1 MGRYNMSI
9 DYFQRFLA
17 AYDGDSKE
25 VREQLNNAIMREKEN
40 AITVAGYLLEALQDE
55 CQAEI
60 RDTKEQTHTKIYRL
74 MEINNLMQCV
84 RGYRDMIE
92 SVTQEKFDGWME
104 RIYKLIN
111 RPTSYGNH
119 ELCE

>member
-1 MGRYNMSI
+1 MSL
-9 DYFQRFLA
+9 DYFQRLLA

-84 RGYRDMIE
+84 RGYRDMIDCL
-92 SVTQEKFDGWME
+92 TQERMDRIME
-104 RIYKLIN
+104 RIYDLIAK
-111 RPTSYGNH
+111 PFGCGKH
-119 ELCE
+119 ELTK